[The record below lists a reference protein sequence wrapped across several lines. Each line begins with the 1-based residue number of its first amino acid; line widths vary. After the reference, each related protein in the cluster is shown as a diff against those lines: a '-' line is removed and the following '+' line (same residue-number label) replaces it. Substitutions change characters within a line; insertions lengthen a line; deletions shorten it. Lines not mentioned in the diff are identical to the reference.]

1 MKRILLLL
9 TVVLGLVG
17 LFYAGWIPRQ
27 RQIDLVSA
35 EAKADSKEI
44 PVVTVASVKVTEK
57 PADLLLPATVSGIGE
72 TPVYARA
79 EGYIVKR
86 HVDIGDYV
94 KKGQV
99 LVEIDSPEQD
109 QQLRSARSRL
119 EQLKASLGQVQAQTQ
134 VAEANLKLAEVTSK
148 RLLQLVREGVMSAQ
162 AGDESSAQLAA
173 RQADLAAAQANVNVA
188 RENIKAQEAEV
199 QRITELTAFQ
209 KVTAPFEGLIT
220 VRNCAVGNL
229 ITTASLQAGRELFR
243 LSDISTLRVFV
254 NVPQQNVNDVMTGQK
269 ATITIQDLP
278 KVRFL
283 GTVSRTSNSLDIGT
297 RTLLA
302 EIQVKNQGRTLLP
315 GMYARAQIEGHTLK
329 RMVLIPGDTLL
340 TPAGGP
346 QVATVLKGG
355 KVKFVKVEVGRD
367 YGLEIEVTSGLNG
380 DEILVVNPSDD
391 VRNGATVRA
400 NKRKT

>member
-1 MKRILLLL
+1 MKRILFLLA
-9 TVVLGLVG
+9 VVGGLVG

-44 PVVTVASVKVTEK
+44 PVVTVASVKVADK
-57 PADLLLPATVSGIGE
+57 PADLLLPATVAAIGE

-86 HVDIGDYV
+86 FVDIGDYV
-94 KKGQV
+94 RQGQV
-99 LVEIDSPEQD
+99 LVQIDSPEQD
-109 QQLRSARSRL
+109 QQLRQARSRL
-119 EQLKASLGQVQAQTQ
+119 DQLQASLGQTQAQVQ
-134 VAEANLKLAEVTSK
+134 VSEANLKLAEVTAK
-148 RLLQLVREGVMSAQ
+148 RLLQLVKEGVMSAQ
-162 AGDESSAQLAA
+162 AGDESAAQLAA
-173 RQADLAAAQANVNVA
+173 RRADLASAQANVNVA

-199 QRITELTAFQ
+199 QRLTELTAFQ
-209 KVTAPFEGLIT
+209 KVTAPFDGLIT

-229 ITTASLQAGRELFR
+229 ITAASLQAGRELFR
-243 LSDISTLRVFV
+243 LSDISVLRVFV

-269 ATITIQDLP
+269 ATVTIQDLP
-278 KVRFL
+278 KAKFSGKV
-283 GTVSRTSNSLDIGT
+283 TRTSNSLDVGT

-302 EIQVKNQGRTLLP
+302 EVQVQNQGRTLLP
-315 GMYARAQIEGHTLK
+315 GMYARAQIEGHAMK

-346 QVATVLKGG
+346 QVATVLGG
-355 KVKFVKVEVGRD
+355 KVRFKKVEVGRD
-367 YGLEIEVTSGLNG
+367 YGLEIEVTNGLTG
-380 DEILVVNPSDD
+380 DEVLVVNPSDD
-391 VRNGATVRA
+391 VREGAPVRA

>member
-1 MKRILLLL
+1 MKRILFLL
-9 TVVLGLVG
+9 VVGLALVG
-17 LFYAGWIPRQ
+17 LFYVGWVPRQ
-27 RQIDLVSA
+27 RQIDLVTA

-57 PADLLLPATVSGIGE
+57 PADLLLPATVAALGE

-86 HVDIGDYV
+86 YADIGDYV

-99 LVEIDSPEQD
+99 LVQIDSPEQD
-109 QQLRSARSRL
+109 QQLRQARSRL
-119 EQLKASLGQVQAQTQ
+119 DQLKASLSQVQAQVMVTD
-134 VAEANLKLAEVTSK
+134 ANLKLAQVTSQ
-148 RLLQLVREGVMSAQ
+148 RQQQLVREGILSKQ
-162 AGDESSAQLAA
+162 AGDESAAQLAA
-173 RQADLAAAQANVNVA
+173 RQADKAVAEANINVA

-209 KVTAPFEGLIT
+209 KVTAPFDGLIT

-243 LSDISTLRVFV
+243 LSDIGTLRIFV
-254 NVPQQNVNDVMTGQK
+254 NVPQQNVDDVIVGQK
-269 ATITIQDLP
+269 ATITLQDMPLAKFVG
-278 KVRFL
+278 KV
-283 GTVSRTSNSLDIGT
+283 TRTANSLEVTT

-302 EIQVKNQGRTLLP
+302 EVQVLNQGRTLLP
-315 GMYARAQIEGHTLK
+315 GMYARAQLEGHHLK
-329 RMVLIPGDTLL
+329 RMLLIPGDTLL

-346 QVATVLKGG
+346 QVATVKGG

-367 YGLEIEVTSGLNG
+367 YGLEIEIIKGLTG
-380 DEILVVNPSDD
+380 EEVLVVNPSDD
-391 VRNGATVRA
+391 VREGAPVRA

>member
-1 MKRILLLL
+1 MKRILFLL
-9 TVVLGLVG
+9 VVVAALVG
-17 LFYAGWIPRQ
+17 LFFVGWMPRQ
-27 RQIDLVSA
+27 RQIDAVSA

-57 PADLLLPATVSGIGE
+57 PADLLLPATVSAIGE

-86 HVDIGDYV
+86 FADIGDYV

-99 LVEIDSPEQD
+99 LVQIDSPEQD
-109 QQLRSARSRL
+109 QQLRQARSRL
-119 EQLKASLGQVQAQTQ
+119 DQLKASLSQVQAQTQ
-134 VAEANLKLAEVTSK
+134 VAEANLKLAVVTAK
-148 RLLQLVREGVMSAQ
+148 RLQQLVQEGVMSPQ
-162 AGDESSAQLAA
+162 AGDESTAQLAA
-173 RQADLAAAQANVNVA
+173 RQADRAVADANVSVA

-199 QRITELTAFQ
+199 QRITELTTFQ

-243 LSDISTLRVFV
+243 LSDISILRVFV
-254 NVPQQNVNDVMTGQK
+254 NVPQQNVDDVLTGQK

-278 KVRFL
+278 KAKFL
-283 GTVSRTSNSLDIGT
+283 GTVTRTSNSLDVGT

-302 EIQVKNQGRTLLP
+302 EVQVKNDGRTLLP
-315 GMYARAQIEGHTLK
+315 GMYARAQLEGQRLK
-329 RMVLIPGDTLL
+329 RMLLIPGDTLL

-346 QVATVLKGG
+346 QVATVKSG

-367 YGLEIEVTSGLNG
+367 YGLEIEITSGLTG

-391 VRNGATVRA
+391 VRDGAPVRA
-400 NKRKT
+400 NKRKS

>member
-9 TVVLGLVG
+9 AVVLGLVG

-315 GMYARAQIEGHTLK
+315 GMYARAQIEGHSLK

-346 QVATVLKGG
+346 QVATVQKGG

>member
-1 MKRILLLL
+1 MKRILFLL
-9 TVVLGLVG
+9 VVVAALVG
-17 LFYAGWIPRQ
+17 LFFVGWMPRQ
-27 RQIDLVSA
+27 RQIDAVSA

-57 PADLLLPATVSGIGE
+57 PADLLLPATVSAIGE

-86 HVDIGDYV
+86 FADIGDYV

-99 LVEIDSPEQD
+99 LVQIDSPEQD
-109 QQLRSARSRL
+109 QQLRQARSRL
-119 EQLKASLGQVQAQTQ
+119 DQLKASLSQVQAQTQ
-134 VAEANLKLAEVTSK
+134 VAEANLKLAVVTAK
-148 RLLQLVREGVMSAQ
+148 RLQQLVREGVMSQQ
-162 AGDESSAQLAA
+162 AGDESTAQLAA
-173 RQADLAAAQANVNVA
+173 RQADRAVADANVNVA

-199 QRITELTAFQ
+199 QRITELTTFQ
-209 KVTAPFEGLIT
+209 KVTAPFDGLIT
-220 VRNCAVGNL
+220 VRNCGVGNL

-254 NVPQQNVNDVMTGQK
+254 NVPQQNIDDVITGQK

-278 KVRFL
+278 KAKFL
-283 GTVSRTSNSLDIGT
+283 GTVTRTSNSLDVGT

-302 EIQVKNQGRTLLP
+302 EVQVKNVGRTLLP
-315 GMYARAQIEGHTLK
+315 GMYARAQLEGHRLK
-329 RMVLIPGDTLL
+329 RMLLIPGDTLL

-346 QVATVLKGG
+346 RVATVKGG
-355 KVKFVKVEVGRD
+355 KVKFVKVAVGRD
-367 YGLEIEVTSGLNG
+367 YGLEIEVISGLTG

-391 VRNGATVRA
+391 VRDGAPVRA
-400 NKRKT
+400 NKRKS

>member
-1 MKRILLLL
+1 MNVRTWI
-9 TVVLGLVG
+9 V
-17 LFYAGWIPRQ
+17 AGA
-27 RQIDLVSA
+27 V
-35 EAKADSKEI
+35 

-86 HVDIGDYV
+86 YVDIGDYV

-109 QQLRSARSRL
+109 QQLRSAKSRR
-119 EQLKASLGQVQAQTQ
+119 EQLKASLGQVQAQVQ
-134 VAEANLKLAEVTSK
+134 VAEANLKLAQVTSQ
-148 RLLQLVREGVMSAQ
+148 RLLELVREGVMSKQ
-162 AGDESSAQLAA
+162 AGDEASAQLAA

-188 RENIKAQEAEV
+188 RENIQAQEAEV

-278 KVRFL
+278 KTKFV
-283 GTVSRTSNSLDIGT
+283 GTVTRTSNSLDVGT

-302 EIQVKNQGRTLLP
+302 EIQVKNVGRTLLP
-315 GMYARAQIEGHTLK
+315 GMYARAQIEGHTMK

-340 TPAGGP
+340 TPSGGP
-346 QVATVLKGG
+346 QVATVGKGG
-355 KVKFVKVEVGRD
+355 KVKFMKVEVGRD
-367 YGLEIEVTSGLNG
+367 YGLEIEVTSGLAG
-380 DEILVVNPSDD
+380 DEVLVVNPSDD
-391 VRNGATVRA
+391 VRDGATVRA
-400 NKRKT
+400 NRRKG

>member
-1 MKRILLLL
+1 VKRILLLL
-9 TVVLGLVG
+9 AVVLGLVG

-315 GMYARAQIEGHTLK
+315 GMYARAQIEGHSLK

-346 QVATVLKGG
+346 QVATVQKGG

>member
-1 MKRILLLL
+1 VKRILLLL
-9 TVVLGLVG
+9 AVVLGLVG

-269 ATITIQDLP
+269 AIITIQDLP

-283 GTVSRTSNSLDIGT
+283 GTVSRTSNSLDVGT